1 MRRQEFTDSA
11 WSVMEALWSGGPM
24 ELGQVVEALK
34 PARGWSR
41 NTVHTYLTRLEK
53 KGAVS
58 IDRDD
63 NPHRYQAALP
73 REECAASQRRSLV
86 ERAYHGSAAALVSAF
101 VKDGSLT
108 AAEREELRR
117 LLDEMEV

>member
-1 MRRQEFTDSA
+1 MRRQEFTDSE

-24 ELGQVVEALK
+24 EPGQVVEALK

-73 REECAASQRRSLV
+73 RRS
-86 ERAYHGSAAALVSAF
+86 APHPSAAPW
-101 VKDGSLT
+101 
-108 AAEREELRR
+108 
-117 LLDEMEV
+117 